1 MPSNQRIREYMLE
14 INSIINILPKNDKN
28 IKITENYETIET
40 EHRCSGSLATTQSD
54 IP

>member
-28 IKITENYETIET
+28 KKNN
-40 EHRCSGSLATTQSD
+40 
-54 IP
+54 